1 VIALLAGVLFALGLL
16 ISGIASPAN
25 VIGFLDVG
33 GDWKPALL
41 IVMISATVV
50 YAPFARFA
58 KLRYPPAQ
66 TPIDAKLVGGA
77 AIFGIGWGLS
87 GYCPGPALV
96 STGGA
101 IETGV
106 FVLAM
111 IAGMAIARRVQR
123 SR

>member
-1 VIALLAGVLFALGLL
+1 VIALFAGALFAAGLL
-16 ISGIASPAN
+16 ISGITSPAN
-25 VIGFLDVG
+25 VVGFLDVG

-41 IVMISATVV
+41 VVMISATAV
-50 YAPFARFA
+50 YAPFARFFQ
-58 KLRYPPAQ
+58 LRHPPTQA
-66 TPIDAKLVGGA
+66 PIDAKLVGGA

-96 STGGA
+96 SMGGS

-111 IAGMAIARRVQR
+111 IAGIAIARRFTR
-123 SR
+123 